1 MGEWI
6 QRTSMPT
13 PRHDLQAVTVGRQI
27 YAISGGGDLTS
38 DVIEIYDVDGD
49 AWSEGPSMRTKR
61 GWFGALL
68 LDEKIYVVGGKTVTT
83 DEEKA
88 QSGDPAYY
96 HIHDSFEV
104 LDLPSHTWHVL
115 EPLSQ
120 SRAGLVAA
128 VCGGQ
133 IYALGGNAMDN
144 ETKSGGPHLDRV
156 EVYNPASGHWS
167 MGVPMPIGLQGP
179 AVAAVDDRIY
189 LTAGIGGPERRSNAK
204 SFVFDPQTEKWES
217 LAPIPT
223 PRCDPGTVVIERKIF
238 TFGGWGSYHR
248 CVEVY
253 DIDSDTWSSDTPMP
267 VSKAW
272 MAAATVDERVFVM
285 GGAYKLIEMAG
296 FAWLDDMHEFIP

>member
-104 LDLPSHTWHVL
+104 PDLPSHTWHVL

-189 LTAGIGGPERRSNAK
+189 LTAGIGARTQVEREELRVRPANGKVGEPGADPHTTVRSGNRRHRAQDLHLRRLGEL
-204 SFVFDPQTEKWES
+204 SQMRRG
-217 LAPIPT
+217 L
-223 PRCDPGTVVIERKIF
+223 RHRQRYLVVGHPHAGQQGLD
-238 TFGGWGSYHR
+238 GGGDGRRTDFRDGR
-248 CVEVY
+248 CV
-253 DIDSDTWSSDTPMP
+253 
-267 VSKAW
+267 
-272 MAAATVDERVFVM
+272 
-285 GGAYKLIEMAG
+285 
-296 FAWLDDMHEFIP
+296 